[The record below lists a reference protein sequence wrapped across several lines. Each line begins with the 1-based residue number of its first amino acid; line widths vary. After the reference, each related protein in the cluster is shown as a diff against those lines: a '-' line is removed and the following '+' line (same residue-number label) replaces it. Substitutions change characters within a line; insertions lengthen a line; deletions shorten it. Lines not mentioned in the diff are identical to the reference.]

1 MRPGA
6 VKAGSVPPERREM
19 ADILPEKWRAF
30 LAGSEAEALL
40 EKPLRQLELRRAEA
54 VVYPPCGMVFR
65 AFELTPPEAV
75 QVVILGQDPYHD
87 EGQAHGLAFSVP
99 RGVAH
104 PPSLKNIFKEYAA
117 DLNRKIPVSG
127 SLEKWAEN
135 GVLLLN
141 SILSVDAHS
150 PGSHRAFGWEKFT
163 DSIIKKISDNKEHV
177 VFLLWGGNAR
187 SKKKLIDTTKHLVL
201 ESVHPSPLSA
211 YNGFFGCGHYV
222 KANEYLEKNGI
233 LPIDWSKL

>member
-1 MRPGA
+1 MLPGA
-6 VKAGSVPPERREM
+6 VKVDSVLPERREM

-30 LAGSEAEALL
+30 LAGSDAEALL
-40 EKPLRQLELRRAEA
+40 EKPLHQLEKRREEA

-65 AFELTPPEAV
+65 AFELTPPEEV

-117 DLNRKIPVSG
+117 DLNRKIPDSG

-141 SILSVDAHS
+141 SILSVDAHA
-150 PGSHRAFGWEKFT
+150 PGSHRSFGWEKFT
-163 DSIIKKISDNKEHV
+163 DAVISVLNERTCGK
-177 VFLLWGGNAR
+177 VFILWGSFA
-187 SKKKLIDTTKHLVL
+187 SAKAKLIDPERHMVITG
-201 ESVHPSPLSA
+201 VHPSPLSA
-211 YNGFFGCGHYV
+211 YRGFFNS
-222 KANEYLEKNGI
+222 KPFSRSRWQWPELEDDTDGM
-233 LPIDWSKL
+233 LF

>member
-6 VKAGSVPPERREM
+6 VKAGLVPPERREM

-99 RGVAH
+99 CGVAH

-163 DSIIKKISDNKEHV
+163 DAVISVLNERTCGK
-177 VFLLWGGNAR
+177 VFILWGSYASAKAKLLDPAR
-187 SKKKLIDTTKHLVL
+187 HTVITG
-201 ESVHPSPLSA
+201 VHPSPLSA
-211 YNGFFGCGHYV
+211 YRGFFNSKPFSRSCWQWP
-222 KANEYLEKNGI
+222 ELEDGTDGT
-233 LPIDWSKL
+233 LF